1 MKIYNVVYIWE
12 NDNANESGDVK
23 ILLSTT
29 DQQKAKLK
37 LYEKS
42 TELVKYYNGNFS
54 ESDIEYFSVGEDNF
68 YMTAGDAITENVLIV
83 ESELQ

>member
-12 NDNANESGDVK
+12 NDNADESGDVK

-42 TELVKYYNGNFS
+42 TELVKYYNGNFP

>member
-12 NDNANESGDVK
+12 NDNADESGDVK

-42 TELVKYYNGNFS
+42 KELVKYYNGNFP
-54 ESDIEYFSVGEDNF
+54 ENDIEYFSVGEDNF